1 MSKLKISDRF
11 ILDGE
16 QVRPK
21 YSQKYVDSML
31 SDFKWILENENAA
44 YIKNKA
50 YRKFKK
56 EIKEKGTT
64 IQDKQTT
71 IDFN

>member
-56 EIKEKGTT
+56 EIKKKGTM

>member
-56 EIKEKGTT
+56 EIKEKGTM

>member
-21 YSQKYVDSML
+21 FSQKYVDSML
-31 SDFKWILENENAA
+31 SDFKWILENENAT

>member
-1 MSKLKISDRF
+1 MKICDRF

-16 QVRPK
+16 QIRPK
-21 YSQKYVDSML
+21 YSQKYLDSVL
-31 SDFKWILENENAA
+31 DDFKKILETENAA

-56 EIKEKGTT
+56 EVKDKGMCF
-64 IQDKQTT
+64 KHSPRT

>member
-56 EIKEKGTT
+56 EIKEKGTM
-64 IQDKQTT
+64 IEEKQTT

>member
-56 EIKEKGTT
+56 EIKEKGTV
-64 IQDKQTT
+64 IEEKQTT